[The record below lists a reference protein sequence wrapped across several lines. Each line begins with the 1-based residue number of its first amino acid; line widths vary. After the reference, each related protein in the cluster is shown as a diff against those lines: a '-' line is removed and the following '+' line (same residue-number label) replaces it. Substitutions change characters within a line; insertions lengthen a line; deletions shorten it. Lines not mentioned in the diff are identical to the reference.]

1 MFMIVMSLIITS
13 VIGVVIATEVTV
25 EGEQAQEI
33 NGFLF
38 IIQMKRTSEK

>member
-25 EGEQAQEI
+25 EGEQA
-33 NGFLF
+33 
-38 IIQMKRTSEK
+38 